1 VARLTSDFLA
11 VCGHKLVVALEFN
24 FLAMMP
30 EESNVNLVSLLSSVD
45 AFKNNSNYPEL
56 VSLIPH
62 EVLPAFQSFAEAVCE
77 VEGRYE
83 NLSKKIADYLWKQQE
98 NLDDFE
104 RRVAPFGDLYV
115 MIISFNCTEPELVY
129 SDEGETTA
137 ISGDNLLTHYKI
149 YEKYKS
155 SGLDRIRDR
164 KSGT

>member
-1 VARLTSDFLA
+1 
-11 VCGHKLVVALEFN
+11 
-24 FLAMMP
+24 
-30 EESNVNLVSLLSSVD
+30 
-45 AFKNNSNYPEL
+45 
-56 VSLIPH
+56 
-62 EVLPAFQSFAEAVCE
+62 
-77 VEGRYE
+77 
-83 NLSKKIADYLWKQQE
+83 
-98 NLDDFE
+98 
-104 RRVAPFGDLYV
+104 